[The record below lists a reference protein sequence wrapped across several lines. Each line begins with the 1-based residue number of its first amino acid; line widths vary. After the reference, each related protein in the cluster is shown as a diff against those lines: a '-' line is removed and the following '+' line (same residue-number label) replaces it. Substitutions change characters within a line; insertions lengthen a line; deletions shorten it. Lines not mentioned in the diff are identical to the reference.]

1 MIVKHVQVSVERVC
15 LQKRFLTE
23 NMETR
28 GGVCDV
34 KDEETN
40 DGRTKLWPSVDGTG
54 HRTLLTFEVTR

>member
-1 MIVKHVQVSVERVC
+1 MIVKHEQVSVERVC

-40 DGRTKLWPSVDGTG
+40 DGRTKLWPSVDDTE
-54 HRTLLTFEVTR
+54 HC